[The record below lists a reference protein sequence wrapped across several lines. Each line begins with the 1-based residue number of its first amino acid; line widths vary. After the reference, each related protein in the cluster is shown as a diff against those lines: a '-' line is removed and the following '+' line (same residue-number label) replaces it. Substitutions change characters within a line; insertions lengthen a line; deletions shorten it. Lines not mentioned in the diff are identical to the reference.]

1 MYAVSNVL
9 DVAEKKIALSEAR
22 KLVIQWKAQ
31 LPCFMVIGI
40 FEIILSHLPISL
52 YMNTIKTRKL

>member
-31 LPCFMVIGI
+31 LPCFMFNGI
-40 FEIILSHLPISL
+40 F
-52 YMNTIKTRKL
+52 

>member
-22 KLVIQWKAQ
+22 KLVIQRKAQ
-31 LPCFMVIGI
+31 LPCFMFIGI
-40 FEIILSHLPISL
+40 F
-52 YMNTIKTRKL
+52 